1 MSRGFRRLAAVACIA
16 VLLSA
21 AIGCSK
27 DSPRDK
33 AFYLPLSA
41 EPRQLDPQV
50 STDAASVTMAAAL
63 FEGLTRLDEDG
74 AAVPGAAEWTVSGD
88 GLTYTFTLRDSKW
101 SDGTAVVAQDFVF
114 GMQRSVLPTT
124 RSSLAGQLFC
134 IRGAREINEGKQD
147 AQTLG
152 VTAPDSK
159 TVVITLTEPDT
170 AFPEKAAATPFMPC
184 NRAFFESTD
193 GRYGLDQEFV
203 LTNGPFALKSWR
215 HSRSLTL
222 VKNEGYHDSEDIYPA
237 CVQYVIKNLADPLAT
252 LEQEGLDAAEIPA
265 GQAEAAKSKG
275 LQAVMLQ
282 DTIRTIWLNNKVNVL
297 SSAPVRR
304 ALRSGIEWPLINEQL
319 DDTFCAPAA
328 GYAAPDAV
336 VSGAELYRTKDNART
351 PSADA
356 AGAQKSLADGLAALE
371 LTACPKL
378 TVLCADDG
386 YSRRLALYVMQSWQK
401 NLFLY
406 FDITYLPADELAARV
421 SVGNYEVAILSSTV
435 RGMTALDAFSTYVTG
450 ASGNQA
456 RFSNSA
462 YDKLYASSAAGTVTR
477 AELDAL
483 EAMLVQEC
491 PSIPLCFE
499 SRVYGIS
506 PKVSGLIVRPFGGG
520 AFGAAFDFRHA
531 GKTEK

>member
-1 MSRGFRRLAAVACIA
+1 MRRRLRRLAAALCMA
-16 VLLSA
+16 VLLVA
-21 AIGCSK
+21 AGCSK
-27 DSPRDK
+27 ASPRGK

-50 STDAASVTMAAAL
+50 STDAASVTVVAAL

-88 GLTYTFTLRDSKW
+88 GLTYTFTLRDSMW
-101 SDGTAVVAQDFVF
+101 SDGTAVTAQDFVF

-124 RSSLAGQLFC
+124 RSTLASQLFC
-134 IRGAREINEGKQD
+134 IRGAREISEGKQG
-147 AQTLG
+147 AETLG
-152 VTAPDSK
+152 VTAPDSR
-159 TVVITLTEPDT
+159 TVVITLTEPDA

-193 GRYGLDQEFV
+193 GRYGLEQEFV
-203 LTNGPFALKSWR
+203 LTNGPFSLKRWS

-222 VKNEGYHDSEDIYPA
+222 VKNEGYHNSEDIYPA
-237 CVQYVIKNLADPLAT
+237 SVQYVIKDLTDPLAT
-252 LEQEGLDAAEIPA
+252 LEQEGLDAAQIPA

-275 LQAVMLQ
+275 LQTVMLE
-282 DTIRTIWLNNKVNVL
+282 DTIRTIWLNNKVTVL

-304 ALRSGIEWPLINEQL
+304 ALRSGIEWPLVNEQL
-319 DDTFCAPAA
+319 DDAYCAPAA
-328 GYAAPDAV
+328 GYVAPDAV
-336 VSGAELYRTKDNART
+336 VAGAEPYRTKDNACM
-351 PSADA
+351 PSADP
-356 AGAQKSLADGLAALE
+356 AGAQQALADGLAALE

-378 TVLCADDG
+378 TVLCADDD

-406 FDITYLPADELAARV
+406 FDIAYLPADELSARV
-421 SVGNYEVAILSSTV
+421 SVGNYEIAIVSSTV
-435 RGMTALDAFSTYVTG
+435 RGMTALDAFAGYVTD

-456 RFSNSA
+456 RFSSSA
-462 YDKLYASSAAGTVTR
+462 YDMLYASAASGTVTR
-477 AELDAL
+477 GELSAL

-506 PKVSGLIVRPFGGG
+506 AKVSGLIVRPFGGG